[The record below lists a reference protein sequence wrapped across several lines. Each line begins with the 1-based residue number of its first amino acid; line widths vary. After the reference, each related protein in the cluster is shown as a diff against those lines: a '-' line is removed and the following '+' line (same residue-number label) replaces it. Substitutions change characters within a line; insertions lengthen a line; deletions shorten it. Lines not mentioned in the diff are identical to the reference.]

1 MKKFLLFLL
10 ALLILQTISF
20 AESSSYVKQI
30 DEFSCGPVSSYNLIK
45 KSCPACRDYDINKL
59 KSYERTDNNGT
70 TTYNLCNGLNKYFKS
85 QNLQTNISYYG
96 VKKLKRYKNGSNVD
110 FQNISKLL
118 NEGNSAILNIGV
130 YTLNDDGSY
139 TRHWG
144 HYVNLISVSDNKLK
158 VFDPYDKANQY
169 SDWTIKTLTDIKV
182 NNINDNEK
190 YVNLKNYHIISSQ
203 INYLEKNEF
212 ALVNGV
218 ILINDFE

>member
-1 MKKFLLFLL
+1 MKKFLLSIL
-10 ALLILQTISF
+10 ASILLQTISF

-59 KSYERTDNNGT
+59 KNFERTDNNGT

-96 VKKLKRYKNGSNVD
+96 VKKLKRYKNGSNIN
-110 FQNISKLL
+110 FQNIAKLL

-144 HYVNLISVSDNKLK
+144 HYVNLISVRDNKLK
-158 VFDPYDKANQY
+158 VFDPYDRANQY

-212 ALVNGV
+212 ALINGV